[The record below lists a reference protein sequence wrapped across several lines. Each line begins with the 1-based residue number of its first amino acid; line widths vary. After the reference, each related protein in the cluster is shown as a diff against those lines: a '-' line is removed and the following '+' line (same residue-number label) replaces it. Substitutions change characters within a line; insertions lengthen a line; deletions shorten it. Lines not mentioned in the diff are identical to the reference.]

1 VRLAL
6 LGDIHGNA
14 AALRA
19 VLESAS
25 AERVDA
31 LLVTGDLVGYY
42 FDAQGVLDLLAPWRK
57 YVVRGN
63 HEDMLAAAREDRS
76 ALPSI
81 ERKYGSGVRV
91 ALETLS
97 GEALDALCSLPH
109 PLEIDADGA
118 RMLLCH
124 GAPWDNDV
132 YVYPDADETLLARCA
147 VPGYKF
153 VILGHT
159 HHPMVRGVTGT
170 TIVNP
175 GSVGQPRNRQ
185 PGAHWALLDTG
196 TGKTAL
202 RCEPYDI
209 ASVAAEARRRHPDLP
224 YLAEVLERR

>member
-42 FDAQGVLDLLAPWRK
+42 FDAQGVLDLLARWRK
-57 YVVRGN
+57 YMVRGN
-63 HEDMLAAAREDRS
+63 HEDMLAAARAGLG

-97 GEALDALCSLPH
+97 GEAVEALCSLPH
-109 PLEIDADGA
+109 PLEIDADGT
-118 RMLLCH
+118 RILLCH
-124 GAPWDNDV
+124 GTPWDNDV

-147 VPGYKF
+147 VPGYEF

-159 HHPMVRGVTGT
+159 HYPMVRSVNGI

-196 TGKTAL
+196 TGETAL

-209 ASVAAEARRRHPDLP
+209 ASVAAEARRRQPELP